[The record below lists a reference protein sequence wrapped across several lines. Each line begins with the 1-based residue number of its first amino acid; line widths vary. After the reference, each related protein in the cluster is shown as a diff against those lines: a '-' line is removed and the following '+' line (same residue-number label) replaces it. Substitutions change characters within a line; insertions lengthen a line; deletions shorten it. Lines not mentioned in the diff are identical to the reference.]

1 MLHSTL
7 ALKVFTG
14 VDADENWRARY
25 THLPSPPLQV
35 QEVGTVHTDNWRA
48 REGKQKCEAQ
58 RPAVGNKCLLCR
70 IPTKTAAQTPDGF
83 ER

>member
-1 MLHSTL
+1 MKMQMKTAEPGIPTYPHPL
-7 ALKVFTG
+7 AL
-14 VDADENWRARY
+14 
-25 THLPSPPLQV
+25 

-83 ER
+83 VG

>member
-1 MLHSTL
+1 MYSTL

-14 VDADENWRARY
+14 EDADENCRARY
-25 THLPSPPLQV
+25 THLPSPPYLT
-35 QEVGTVHTDNWRA
+35 GGRSTVHTDNWRA
-48 REGKQKCEAQ
+48 REGKQKREAQ

-83 ER
+83 VG